1 MEEDILNF
9 SPTVMFC
16 GTPCSRYTNILAQVS
31 TENIR
36 YENKLIAN
44 QFRENLKTEFLLS
57 ENVIL
62 IVQ

>member
-44 QFRENLKTEFLLS
+44 QFRENLKTEF
-57 ENVIL
+57 
-62 IVQ
+62 